1 MSKDKKTYLTDSC
14 PMCKRPVKVRPVS
27 AIWEIKCVRCHV
39 TARADDELRVLDN
52 WIKFRVGMENVKI
65 KKK

>member
-1 MSKDKKTYLTDSC
+1 
-14 PMCKRPVKVRPVS
+14 MCKRPVKVRPVS